1 MAERLLGHDLDGQ
14 RIVFW
19 SQINAWTAREEFFIE
34 SAPDKQI
41 RLHHV
46 PAGLLEM
53 LSEAL
58 NAPHKAV
65 A

>member
-1 MAERLLGHDLDGQ
+1 METLLGHDLDGQ
-14 RIVFW
+14 RIVYW
-19 SQINAWTAREEFFIE
+19 SQINAWTGRNEHFIE

-58 NAPHKAV
+58 NAPRAAV